1 MTNPGS
7 DSEHE
12 AKATETESTKGHI
25 SPLVFI
31 FVPIAFALASA
42 MFQR

>member
-7 DSEHE
+7 DPELE

-25 SPLVFI
+25 TPLVFI
-31 FVPIAFALASA
+31 FVPIALALASA
-42 MFQR
+42 LFQP